1 LKTYEKEAL
10 LKSFLIFFVL
20 LEVLIGINF
29 WYEFH
34 EKKQDVKNK
43 IRMEMKLCAYEIECN
58 GMLTDFVERNKKT
71 EVNLLYE
78 DKEDLYSYFKVP
90 TVEKYV
96 MKIVYPPKRLQ
107 FYMRQIKD
115 EIMKKM
121 ILYSLLFVLVSFLF
135 ALYSLTPLKKALRLN
150 EEFVKDVLHDLNTP
164 ISSLK
169 INLKLFKREV
179 GESLKIQRMENNI
192 ETILVLQDNLQVF
205 LKGISTQVETFE
217 LHPLIVKRID
227 YFQVIY
233 PDISYELE
241 KTLFELHSNK
251 EAFIRILDNL
261 ISNASKYNIKNGK
274 VNVYCQNA
282 KLCIEDTGKG
292 IKEPSR
298 IFERYYKEQD
308 RGIGIGLHV
317 VKKLCNELGI
327 TIEVESEI
335 GKGTKISKRLFYFKT
350 LLDLLG

>member
-10 LKSFLIFFVL
+10 FKSFLIFFIL
-20 LEVLIGINF
+20 LGVLIGLNF

-34 EKKQDVKNK
+34 EKKQDIKNK
-43 IRMEMKLCAYEIECN
+43 IHMEMKLCAYEIECN

-78 DKEDLYSYFKVP
+78 EKKVLYSYFKVP

-96 MKIVYPPKRLQ
+96 MKIVYPSKRYQ
-107 FYMRQIKD
+107 FYMEQTKY
-115 EIMKKM
+115 EIIRKM
-121 ILYSLLFVLVSFLF
+121 LFYSLFFLLVSFMF

-205 LKGISTQVETFE
+205 LKGIPTQVETFE
-217 LHPLIVKRID
+217 LYPIIAKRID

-233 PDISYELE
+233 PDILYELE
-241 KTLFELHSNK
+241 KTSIELHSNK

-274 VNVYCQNA
+274 VKIFCHST
-282 KLCIEDTGKG
+282 KLYIEDTGKG
-292 IKEPSR
+292 IKNPSR

-317 VKKLCNELGI
+317 VKKLCRELGI
-327 TIEVESEI
+327 IIDVKSKLE
-335 GKGTKISKRLFYFKT
+335 KGTKISMDIS
-350 LLDLLG
+350 LLIK

>member
-1 LKTYEKEAL
+1 LRTYEKEAL
-10 LKSFLIFFVL
+10 FKSFLIFFIL
-20 LEVLIGINF
+20 LEILILLNF

-34 EKKQDVKNK
+34 EKKQDIKNK
-43 IRMEMKLCAYEIECN
+43 ILMEMKLCAHEIECN

-78 DKEDLYSYFKVP
+78 KKEGLYSYFKVP
-90 TVEKYV
+90 TVEKYL
-96 MKIVYPPKRLQ
+96 MKVVYPPKRYQ
-107 FYMRQIKD
+107 FYMEQIED
-115 EIMKKM
+115 EIVKKM
-121 ILYSLLFVLVSFLF
+121 IFYSLFFVLVSFLF
-135 ALYSLTPLKKALRLN
+135 ALYSLSPLKKALRLN

-205 LKGISTQVETFE
+205 LKGIPTQVETFE
-217 LHPLIVKRID
+217 IYPLIAKRID

-233 PDISYELE
+233 PDIGYESE
-241 KTLFELHSNK
+241 KTLLELRSNK

-274 VNVYCQNA
+274 VKVYCQGT

-298 IFERYYKEQD
+298 IFERYYKEQE
-308 RGIGIGLHV
+308 RGIGIGLHI

-327 TIEVESEI
+327 TIELNSQI
-335 GKGTKISKRLFYFKT
+335 GKGTKISLDIS
-350 LLDLLG
+350 LLIP